1 MPDARPSLTLREHH
15 GLRWFTDRALDESW
29 GVRIALTTRSG
40 GRSVGPYEGLNL
52 AAHVG
57 DDPVAVDWNRAVLLD
72 ALEIEPLRSRLTTS
86 EQVHGLTLREVAG
99 ATAGMGAFADPI
111 GPPPVPVTDALY
123 TLEVGTPLLLLYADC
138 VPVIIV
144 APGAARGVAV
154 VHAGWKGALGR
165 LPGKAAVT
173 LAAATGCSTS
183 DLLVY
188 IGPHIGPCHY
198 EVDSERLSHFV
209 GAFGS
214 IASAQGRLDLGAVV
228 YETMSEVGVS
238 PGNMVSAGV
247 CTAEETD
254 SFYSFRAEGRTG
266 RHGALAVILK
276 SDR

>member
-1 MPDARPSLTLREHH
+1 MPQDRPSLTAREAD
-15 GLRWFTDRALDESW
+15 GLRWLTDESL
-29 GVRIALTTRSG
+29 GRSAGIRIALTTRDG
-40 GRSVGPYEGLNL
+40 GRSVGPYEALNL

-57 DDPVAVDWNRAVLLD
+57 DDPVAVDANRALLLN
-72 ALEIEPLRSRLTTS
+72 ALEIEPLRSRLTTA
-86 EQVHGLTLREVAG
+86 EQVHGLTLREVSG
-99 ATAGMGAFADPI
+99 ATVGMGAFASPA
-111 GPPPVPVTDALY
+111 GPPAVPATDALY
-123 TLEVGTPLLLLYADC
+123 TLEAGVPLLLLYADC
-138 VPVIIV
+138 VPVVLV
-144 APGAARGVAV
+144 APEPTRGIAV

-266 RHGALAVILK
+266 RHGALAVILE